1 VRGHDPAA
9 NRPYDSYY
17 FSLLYKW
24 TVRPR
29 STFYIALN
37 QRLDDSSGG
46 MSATGTIAVVKLR
59 YLFVF

>member
-1 VRGHDPAA
+1 
-9 NRPYDSYY
+9 
-17 FSLLYKW
+17 LLYKW

-37 QRLDDSSGG
+37 QRLEGSSGDV
-46 MSATGTIAVVKLR
+46 SATGTIAVVKLR